1 MSNVTNSYGTPE
13 YYAEEF
19 SDFLADV
26 GDSGTQMDNIVAG
39 FFQAIDLWENYHT
52 EAAKRYG
59 SFRERIRKAWAL
71 LKLWFIRWQ

>member
-1 MSNVTNSYGTPE
+1 MPNVTSSYGTPE

-26 GDSGTQMDNIVAG
+26 GEGHLMDNVVAG
-39 FFQAIDLWENYHT
+39 FFQAIDSWENYHT

-59 SFRERIRKAWAL
+59 SFRERIRKA
-71 LKLWFIRWQ
+71 

>member
-26 GDSGTQMDNIVAG
+26 GDGPLMDNVVAG
-39 FFQAIDLWENYHT
+39 LFQAIDSWENYHT

-71 LKLWFIRWQ
+71 YKLWFIRWQ

>member
-1 MSNVTNSYGTPE
+1 MPNVTSSYGTPE

-26 GDSGTQMDNIVAG
+26 GEGHLMDNVVAG
-39 FFQAIDLWENYHT
+39 FFQAIDEWENYHT

-71 LKLWFIRWQ
+71 HELWFIRWQ